1 MRFRLAV
8 LFAVSLFAAAC
19 GKRPQDTSP
28 PPPSVDTVPDVEPD
42 QEPGGPVYR
51 NRHATTVWKQFTRD
65 EAAAQ
70 KKFAGQTFEMTC
82 KVWATH
88 PPVAT
93 NPNPDCFLV
102 RGELSVPY
110 LKGLML
116 FNVAMNCPK
125 QSPGNEGLPTVVP
138 GQSVTVRGKLTA
150 FNKTNFEFILAEGRL
165 VREK

>member
-1 MRFRLAV
+1 MRCRLAV

-19 GKRPQDTSP
+19 SKRPQESP
-28 PPPSVDTVPDVEPD
+28 PPPPAEDADVEPD

-51 NRHATTVWKQFTRD
+51 NRHVTTVWRQFTKD

-70 KKFAGQTFEMTC
+70 KKFAGQTFEVTC

-110 LKGLML
+110 LKGSVL
-116 FNVAMNCPK
+116 FNVTVNCPK
-125 QSPGNEGLPTVVP
+125 QSPGNEGLPAVLP

-150 FNKTNFEFILAEGRL
+150 FTNYEFTLAEGRL
-165 VREK
+165 VKEK